1 MRKIGTRGSTSSWRL
16 TVVALAA
23 AVGAIALLPGCSDS
37 KKDTP
42 ADAKATITGRLVGVT
57 GLPIPE
63 ASICTG
69 AATVGTTGAGGEFS
83 VRVAPGAQHLTF
95 SKDGALLAESCLAV
109 AELTTYAL
117 GDISAY
123 TASACA
129 ALAGGE
135 GDADGDGLADADEVN
150 GWEVLVTDGDGVV
163 HGRRV
168 TSDQALADTDFDG
181 LSDAEERAAGTDPRR
196 KDTDGDLLSDFG
208 ELNVFKSDPRSM
220 DSDGDSRGPD
230 GKAPTD
236 PNLWDGNELL
246 RSHTSPTLADTDGDG
261 FTDWQEIHSGGT
273 NPLVADLPALALEAY
288 GDPLV
293 QLDVQSVSGC
303 NSSSVTLAQ
312 DTTEQK
318 DTDLTTTKM
327 SIENTVKLHT
337 EAEVG
342 TSNWPPSANAKLTTD
357 TEFKQAW
364 MHEGSSSFT
373 QTSVNESKK
382 QAECWETAQ
391 VSFANGKIGTAMKLR
406 NLSDLS
412 FKVRDL
418 NVIAYQLQ
426 GGGRLS
432 LIGTL
437 DPVSWP
443 TGGFVLGPSG
453 EIVFEAKKADLGAE
467 TMKALV
473 KTPSALI
480 FQVGSYALFQL
491 DEWGVNETVNYA
503 KLGETAVQRTGLLTV
518 DTGDGPAERYLV
530 ATNVYRTPDGAG
542 RGVTMKEALAILG
555 IPYETE
561 PQKDANGA
569 VVGPRLL
576 KRVRGVAAYADDP
589 LRGRGFWAVAG
600 TGAAFDPDAAATDF
614 DGIVLRDGERVTLAF
629 MRDTDKDGIFDREEA
644 LLGTDPAKP
653 DTDDD
658 GLSDYDESKVGWV
671 VEAAGRS
678 YQVYPDGRFADYDGD
693 YLPDGAEKGAGTD
706 PFRKDTD
713 GDGALDPAD
722 SDPLNPPCLTGGSLG
737 MIAWWDGGTT
747 VAPPTPGPS
756 PNDSWTIA
764 SPGQPVARA
773 SNAALV
779 GGATIT
785 LLGGDYVFNV
795 NQTADLNGQYLEAPN
810 DDTLNPNRTVSL
822 SAWVNRNALSALPD
836 WSTVVAKGPWTGE
849 HYALYVDRT
858 GRVAFVLSRSVH
870 KKCWYCWFGS
880 ACDDASCADS
890 NYNERSVAQTTNP
903 VVENAKWT
911 LVTATFG
918 GEMMRVYVNGV
929 QVASYDTSVYWAD
942 GWYRYETTTN
952 WLITNTAPLR
962 IGASATGVAP
972 FNGMLDDVQLAGA
985 GWTPNQASLQNT
997 LGVCRALQ

>member
-1 MRKIGTRGSTSSWRL
+1 MWKISTRGSRSSWRL
-16 TVVALAA
+16 TAMALAA

-42 ADAKATITGRLVGVT
+42 VEAKAIITGRLVGVT
-57 GLPIPE
+57 GQPIPE
-63 ASICTG
+63 ASICSG

-83 VRVAPGAQHLTF
+83 IRVAPGAQHLRF
-95 SKDGALLAESCLAV
+95 SKDGALLAETCLAV

-117 GDISAY
+117 GDLSAY

-129 ALAGGE
+129 AGVGGE

-163 HGRRV
+163 HARRV
-168 TSDQALADTDFDG
+168 TSDAALADTDFDG
-181 LSDAEERAAGTDPRR
+181 LSDAEERAAGIDPRR
-196 KDTDGDLLSDFG
+196 KDTDGDLLSDFA
-208 ELNVFKSDPRSM
+208 ELTVFKSDPRSM
-220 DSDGDSRGPD
+220 DSDGDARGPE
-230 GKAPTD
+230 GTAPTD

-246 RSHTSPTLADTDGDG
+246 RSRTSPTLADTDGDG
-261 FTDWQEIHSGGT
+261 YTDWQEIHSGGT

-288 GDPLV
+288 GDPLI
-293 QLDVQSVSGC
+293 QLDTQSVGAC
-303 NSSSVTLAQ
+303 TSSQVTLAQ
-312 DTTEQK
+312 NTTEQK

-382 QAECWETAQ
+382 QAECWETTK
-391 VSFANGKIGTAMKLR
+391 VSFADGKIATAMKLR

-412 FKVRDL
+412 FKVKEL

-432 LIGTL
+432 LVGTL
-437 DPVSWP
+437 DPIGWP
-443 TGGFVLGPSG
+443 TGGYVLGPSG

-467 TMKALV
+467 IMKALV
-473 KTPSALI
+473 KTPSALL
-480 FQVGSYALFQL
+480 FQVGSYSLFQL

-530 ATNVYRTPDGAG
+530 ATNVYRTPAGAG
-542 RGVTMKEALAILG
+542 RGVTLKEALAIVG

-561 PQKDANGA
+561 PQLIGTTGTF
-569 VVGPRLL
+569 GPRLL
-576 KRVRGVAAYADDP
+576 TRVRGVAAYADDP

-614 DGIVLRDGERVTLAF
+614 DRIVLHDGERVTLAF
-629 MRDTDKDGIFDREEA
+629 MRDTDRDGIFDREEA
-644 LLGTDPAKP
+644 LLGTDKAKP

-658 GLSDYDESKVGWV
+658 GLTDYDESKVGWV
-671 VEAAGRS
+671 VEAAGLS
-678 YQVYPDGRFADYDGD
+678 YQVYPDPRFADYDGD

-706 PFRKDTD
+706 PYKKDTD
-713 GDGALDPAD
+713 GDGPPDPAD
-722 SDPLNPPCLTGGSLG
+722 SDPLNPPCLAGGSLG
-737 MIAWWDGGTT
+737 MIAWWDGGT
-747 VAPPTPGPS
+747 VAPGS
-756 PNDSWTIA
+756 PNDYWTIA
-764 SPGQPVARA
+764 SPGQTVARA

-779 GGATIT
+779 GGASIT
-785 LLGGDYVFNV
+785 LLAGDYVFNV
-795 NQTADLNGQYLEAPN
+795 NQTADLTGQYLEAPN
-810 DDTLNPNRTVSL
+810 DETLSPNRTVSL
-822 SAWVNRNALSALPD
+822 SAWVNRHPLSTLPD
-836 WSTVVAKGPWTGE
+836 WATVIAKGNWNGE
-849 HYALYVDRT
+849 HYALYVDRD

-870 KKCWYCWFGS
+870 LKCWYCWFGS
-880 ACDDASCADS
+880 ACDDGSCADS
-890 NYNERSVAQTTNP
+890 NYNERSVAQTTTP
-903 VVENAKWT
+903 VVANAKWT

-929 QVASYDTSVYWAD
+929 QVATYDTSVYWAD

-952 WLITNTAPLR
+952 GLLTNTAPLR
-962 IGASATGVAP
+962 IGASAAGVWP
-972 FNGMLDDVQLAGA
+972 FNGMIDDVQLAGA
-985 GWTPNQASLQNT
+985 GWTPNQASLQST